1 MAGFPVAAPQSGV
14 FCSHTGEAL
23 IRFQHSRGLRPTGAC
38 DEECWRALVEAGW
51 TLGDRMLVLTSPNL
65 RGDDV
70 VELQTDLARLGFDC
84 GRVDGIFGVNT
95 ARAVA
100 GFQSDFG
107 LTPDGVCGSETVRAI
122 RSVIGQTGSG
132 PGISAIR
139 EQLRLTYAPS
149 SLQNVRA
156 VVGHFHGIGLVAR
169 AVARLL
175 RQAGAQIVTVDE
187 PDARAQ
193 ALAANRFEAHLYIGF
208 DGQTGTHSIIH
219 YYQVPTFES
228 VGGRVLATCLSEEL
242 TASTALRVS
251 PPLGMRL
258 PVLRE
263 TRMTAVL
270 CSLAP
275 VRAAVDAAPSIAQA
289 TLRSVNAWIEQCRLP
304 LE

>member
-1 MAGFPVAAPQSGV
+1 MAGFHLSAAQPGV
-14 FCSHTGEAL
+14 FCPSTVEAL
-23 IRFQHSRGLRPTGAC
+23 LRFQHARGLPTTGAC
-38 DEECWRALVEAGW
+38 DEECWRALIEAGW

-84 GRVDGIFGVNT
+84 GRIDGIFGVNT

-100 GFQSDFG
+100 GFQSDIG
-107 LTPDGVCGSETVRAI
+107 LNPDGVCGSDTVRAI

-139 EQLRLTYAPS
+139 EQLRLTYAPA
-149 SLQNVRA
+149 SLHSLRA
-156 VVGHFHGIGLVAR
+156 VVGQFHGIGLVAR
-169 AVARLL
+169 AVARML
-175 RQAGAQIVTVDE
+175 RQAGAQVVTVDE

-193 ALAANRFEAHLYIGF
+193 ALTANRFEAHLYIGF
-208 DGQTGTHSIIH
+208 DGQTGSQSIIH

-228 VGGRVLATCLSEEL
+228 VGGRTLATCLSNEYSS
-242 TASTALRVS
+242 STTLSIA
-251 PPLGMRL
+251 PPMGMRL

-275 VRAAVDAAPSIAQA
+275 IRAAVDAAPALAYA
-289 TLRSVNAWIEQCRLP
+289 TLAAVNAWIVQCRLP
-304 LE
+304 LD